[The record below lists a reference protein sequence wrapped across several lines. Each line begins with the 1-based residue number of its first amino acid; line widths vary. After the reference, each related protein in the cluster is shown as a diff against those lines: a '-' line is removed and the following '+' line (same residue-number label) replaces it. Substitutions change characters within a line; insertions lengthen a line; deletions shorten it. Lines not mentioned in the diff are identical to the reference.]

1 MDNKEAK
8 KGGVGMSEP
17 QKKTNKGMGISLGI
31 SLGLSIGTTI
41 GLVHG

>member
-17 QKKTNKGMGISLGI
+17 QKKTNKGMGIYIRYFIRIIYRKL
-31 SLGLSIGTTI
+31 L
-41 GLVHG
+41 LV